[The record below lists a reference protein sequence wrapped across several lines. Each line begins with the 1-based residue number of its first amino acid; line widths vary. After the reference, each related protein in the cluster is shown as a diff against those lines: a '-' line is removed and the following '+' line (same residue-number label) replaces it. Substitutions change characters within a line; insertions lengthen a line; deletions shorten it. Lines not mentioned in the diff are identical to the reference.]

1 MAGLCSDDARRA
13 VESKQS
19 GFALAPPAVVIFF
32 GSMGRKPSMN
42 EVREAIGGALYGI
55 SAYDLE
61 QVCDALGMPPQPE
74 GGADPFA
81 SKRSYINRRLI
92 GCSLGDLL
100 SFVGKIADEYG
111 D

>member
-1 MAGLCSDDARRA
+1 
-13 VESKQS
+13 
-19 GFALAPPAVVIFF
+19 
-32 GSMGRKPSMN
+32 MN

-61 QVCDALGMPPQPE
+61 QVCDALEMPPQPE

-92 GCSLGDLL
+92 GCCWKTSSRSSERLPT
-100 SFVGKIADEYG
+100 STATRV
-111 D
+111 